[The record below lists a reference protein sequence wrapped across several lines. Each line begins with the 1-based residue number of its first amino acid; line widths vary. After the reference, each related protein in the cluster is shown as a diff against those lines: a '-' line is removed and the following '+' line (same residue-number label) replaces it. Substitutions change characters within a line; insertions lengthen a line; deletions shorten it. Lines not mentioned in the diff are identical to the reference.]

1 MCKILND
8 YKDDIERYCAENGLS
23 SRKVFQAPKSF
34 NNEMV
39 FLQFHD
45 PAKGGSGMLDDT
57 PDPVTLRIFKTAT
70 GLRFEQ
76 TEHTRK
82 YLAQ

>member
-45 PAKGGSGMLDDT
+45 PAKGRLRDAGRYPGPCDT
-57 PDPVTLRIFKTAT
+57 TNIQNRDWTA
-70 GLRFEQ
+70 L
-76 TEHTRK
+76 
-82 YLAQ
+82 